1 MEWGNDIL
9 GRIDD
14 LIASYLGEK
23 CSQLPVFRQNFSKND
38 TLAVLSSHFGTAD

>member
-14 LIASYLGEK
+14 LIASSLEEK
-23 CSQLPVFRQNFSKND
+23 WAQKLNLRPIS
-38 TLAVLSSHFGTAD
+38 G